1 MDAAM
6 QLGFQTACELAS
18 PEDTAWVIGV
28 ARLAD
33 LSVEHACPDAQEI
46 LAIIESATETGYYPT
61 GAIADAADVDGEE
74 LQGSEWYQRRVVRA
88 RHRQGGTI
96 EQQVGFGVGGFVGY
110 GFTRRGCFDVDPVE
124 PSHILLSDVEAA
136 ITETVAVSVITAERL
151 GYVGPIDYLVGAMST
166 VPGRPMR
173 VRVLDEED
181 ATVRPVDD
189 ALDSVPLV
197 EGRVYSDMTVD
208 QLHACL
214 YETCVGLARALG
226 LAEPQLLTPPPAGT
240 PAYVPAVAAEFASAT

>member
-6 QLGFQTACELAS
+6 EIGYRSACDLAS
-18 PEDTAWVIGV
+18 PDETAWVIGV
-28 ARLAD
+28 ARLAE
-33 LSVEHACPDAQEI
+33 LPVEHPRPGPAEI
-46 LAIIESATETGYYPT
+46 LEIIASATRTGYYPT
-61 GAIADAADVDGEE
+61 GAIADAGDVVGEE
-74 LQGSEWYQRRVVRA
+74 LQGSDLYLRRVVRA
-88 RHRQGGTI
+88 RHRQGGMI
-96 EQQVGFGVGGFVGY
+96 EQQVGFGTAGFVGY

-136 ITETVAVSVITAERL
+136 ITETVAVSVITSIRR
-151 GYVGPIDYLVGAMST
+151 GYVGPIDFVVGAMSR
-166 VPGRPMR
+166 VPGHPMR

-208 QLHACL
+208 QLHARL
-214 YETCVGLARALG
+214 YETCVDLAHALG
-226 LAEPQLLTPPPAGT
+226 LVEPQLLTPPPAGT
-240 PAYVPAVAAEFASAT
+240 PAYEPAGAAQFVSAT